1 MAHNII
7 LHIQGEEPILGEVD
21 ELPDPAALMVM
32 VNNPRRI
39 DGKDLTYLEENVTTV
54 YWPAF
59 RINFIEILP
68 TREEEEI
75 IGFVRE

>member
-7 LHIQGEEPILGEVD
+7 LHIQGEEPILAEVD
-21 ELPDPAALMVM
+21 EFPDPAAIMIK

-39 DGKDLTYLEENVTTV
+39 DGKDLTYLAENVITV
-54 YWPAF
+54 YYPAF

>member
-7 LHIQGEEPILGEVD
+7 LHIQGEEPILAEVD
-21 ELPDPAALMVM
+21 ELPDTADLMVK
-32 VNNPRRI
+32 VHNPRRI
-39 DGKDLTYLEENVTTV
+39 DGKDLSYLSENVITV
-54 YWPAF
+54 YYPAF

>member
-21 ELPDPAALMVM
+21 ELPDPSALMVM
-32 VNNPRRI
+32 VNNPRKV
-39 DGKDLTYLEENVTTV
+39 DGKDLSYLADNVTTV